1 MEKLAIAPWR
11 SPLRGIP
18 ASTSTEL
25 AVRARLA
32 PAAETLSDGCWEE
45 CGMGNVHLGEIEVSI
60 TDLESLINTIA
71 NLTRSSLP
79 RAVSQL
85 TVVGTSAEI

>member
-1 MEKLAIAPWR
+1 
-11 SPLRGIP
+11 
-18 ASTSTEL
+18 
-25 AVRARLA
+25 
-32 PAAETLSDGCWEE
+32 
-45 CGMGNVHLGEIEVSI
+45 MGNVHLGEIEVSI